1 MPKRLACATDRTK
14 LLVKSPCETAQ
25 KSWFWTPPS
34 PPVNWHLHMCYSWP
48 VRNTIV
54 TLPIRLKGKS
64 KHIGIGSPGYWHGF
78 ANVTNWQQIMSATQ
92 ATLITRLTVQDLNI
106 YFVYKFKSNLIF
118 KSSKIHKI
126 YFSGAPNE
134 NTVQNHLNIALLNAF
149 QYFNGRYRH
158 IFIP

>member
-25 KSWFWTPPS
+25 KSWFWTPSS
-34 PPVNWHLHMCYSWP
+34 PPVNWHLHMCHSWP

-92 ATLITRLTVQDLNI
+92 ATLTTRLTVQDLNI
-106 YFVYKFKSNLIF
+106 YFVHKFKSNLIF
-118 KSSKIHKI
+118 KSSKKTKI
-126 YFSGAPNE
+126 YFSGHPTRIQFK
-134 NTVQNHLNIALLNAF
+134 NT
-149 QYFNGRYRH
+149 
-158 IFIP
+158 

>member
-25 KSWFWTPPS
+25 KSWFWTPSS
-34 PPVNWHLHMCYSWP
+34 PPVNWHLHMCHSWP

-92 ATLITRLTVQDLNI
+92 ATLKTRLTVQDLNI
-106 YFVYKFKSNLIF
+106 YFVHKFKSNFIF
-118 KSSKIHKI
+118 KSSKKKTKFIFQGHPTRIQFK
-126 YFSGAPNE
+126 
-134 NTVQNHLNIALLNAF
+134 NT
-149 QYFNGRYRH
+149 
-158 IFIP
+158 